1 MRDICSKLA
10 IIAVAAFSLSGC
22 GTIHSVFGGHSARMP
37 DLKISAPA
45 NPETAIALATQEG
58 RGHLDKGETGLAIEA
73 FQRALSLGAPSAPAL
88 NGMGVAF
95 ARLGRYELA
104 HRYFEEAAAIDP
116 SNERYAANLARLNR
130 SPAFAMRYPGD
141 FAAAVMNSLASKPQQ
156 AAPALA
162 SAEQQPRRLTRASN
176 REYKLQTAAPMQA
189 PLIRSASASSPFRPL
204 VRIEFSRPEAF
215 SANTAS
221 PNAAGANPAAAAPG
235 RATVTNP
242 HLGRTAAVETGFR
255 PIVRFPLKR
264 SASSARAD

>member
-1 MRDICSKLA
+1 MKGTYSKLV
-10 IIAVAAFSLSGC
+10 ILAVAAFSLSGC

-37 DLKISAPA
+37 ELKMSAPA
-45 NPETAIALATQEG
+45 NAEAAMAQATQEG
-58 RGHLDKGETGLAIEA
+58 RSYLDKGQTGLAIEA

-104 HRYFEEAAAIDP
+104 HRYFEEAAAIEP

-141 FAAAVMNSLASKPQQ
+141 FAAAVMKSSQPKPER

-162 SAEQQPRRLTRASN
+162 SVDQQPRRLTRVSSG
-176 REYKLQTAAPMQA
+176 EYNLQTSAPMQA
-189 PLIRSASASSPFRPL
+189 PLIRSASVGSQFKPL

-215 SANTAS
+215 SANPAS
-221 PNAAGANPAAAAPG
+221 ENTAAAKSG
-235 RATVTNP
+235 RTTIVNP
-242 HLGRTAAVETGFR
+242 HLGRTAAAEAAFK
-255 PIVRFPLKR
+255 PIVRFPLRR
-264 SASSARAD
+264 SGSTERAN